1 MRLKRC
7 LAFVVLFSIPALAQ
21 DRTVDQQ
28 TAFARARHLRHG
40 INASEWFAQ
49 SATDYSAA
57 RTDRYTDAADIA
69 LMAKL
74 GFDNIRLSHDPEP
87 LERGPLNDE
96 GFNAD
101 FLGRLDRAVDA
112 ML

>member
-1 MRLKRC
+1 MRQTRC
-7 LAFVVLFSIPALAQ
+7 LAFVVLLSIPALAQ
-21 DRTVDQQ
+21 DRTVNQQ

-49 SATDYSAA
+49 SPSDYSAV

-74 GFDNIRLSHDPEP
+74 GFDHVRLSIDPVP
-87 LERGPLNDE
+87 LERVPLNPE
-96 GFNAD
+96 GFNTD
-101 FLGRLDRAVDA
+101 FLG
-112 ML
+112 